1 MTDNLIPEAPKG
13 EFILFNS
20 ADGST
25 KVECRFE
32 SDSLWLTQALIAEL
46 YQKGVPTINEHLSN
60 IYSDGEIE
68 QNATIRKFRIVRQ
81 EGSRQVTREIE
92 HYSLEAILAVGYR
105 VRSKEGVQFRQWA
118 TKTLQSYLVK
128 GFVMDDERLKQPDS
142 SVYFEELLNR
152 IRDIRSSEKIFWQK
166 VCDIYATS
174 IDYDGKAQSSMQF
187 FAQVQN
193 KMHWAAHGHTAA
205 EIVHQRI
212 DADKPHLGL
221 TNYAGQSADEN
232 SGKEPTRK
240 EVVVGKNYLSE
251 EELDTLNRL
260 VTSYLEFAELQARN
274 GKLMKMA
281 DWANKLN
288 DFLKLSDF
296 DVLTHAGKISAEQAK
311 QKAKVEYDKFRRV
324 IDLQPTQVDKD
335 LADAVQA
342 LTNKAPNK
350 KQ

>member
-1 MTDNLIPEAPKG
+1 MNDNLIPEAPKG

-81 EGSRQVTREIE
+81 EGSRQVTRELE

-128 GFVMDDERLKQPDS
+128 GFVMDDERLKQPES
-142 SVYFEELLNR
+142 SPYFEELLNR
-152 IRDIRSSEKIFWQK
+152 IRDIRSSEKMFWRK

-174 IDYDGKAQSSMQF
+174 IDYDGKVQQSMQF

-205 EIVHQRI
+205 ELVYERI
-212 DADKPHLGL
+212 NADKPHLGL
-221 TNYAGQSADEN
+221 TNYAGIDL
-232 SGKEPTRK
+232 GK
-240 EVVVGKNYLSE
+240 EVVTGKTFYLAMS
-251 EELDTLNRL
+251 
-260 VTSYLEFAELQARN
+260 
-274 GKLMKMA
+274 
-281 DWANKLN
+281 
-288 DFLKLSDF
+288 LK
-296 DVLTHAGKISAEQAK
+296 H
-311 QKAKVEYDKFRRV
+311 
-324 IDLQPTQVDKD
+324 
-335 LADAVQA
+335 
-342 LTNKAPNK
+342 
-350 KQ
+350 

>member
-1 MTDNLIPEAPKG
+1 MTEHLIPNAPSG
-13 EFILFNS
+13 ELFLFKS
-20 ADGST
+20 SDGKT
-25 KVECRFE
+25 KVECRLE
-32 SDSLWLTQALIAEL
+32 NDTLWLNLNQLSTLFGRDKSVISKHFKNIYDDAEL
-46 YQKGVPTINEHLSN
+46 VQE
-60 IYSDGEIE
+60 
-68 QNATIRKFRIVRQ
+68 ATIAKYATVQI
-81 EGSRQVTREIE
+81 EGEREVTRL
-92 HYSLEAILAVGYR
+92 LEYYNLDAIFAIGYR
-105 VRSKEGVQFRQWA
+105 VRSPQGIQFRQWA
-118 TKTLQSYLVK
+118 TKTLQSYLIK

-152 IRDIRSSEKIFWQK
+152 IRDIRSSEKMFWRK

-174 IDYDGKAQSSMQF
+174 IDYDGKTQQSMSF

-205 EIVHQRI
+205 EVVFQRI

-221 TNYAGQSADEN
+221 TSYAGKN

-240 EVVVGKNYLSE
+240 EVVTGKNYLSE
-251 EELDTLNRL
+251 DELDTLNRL

-281 DWANKLN
+281 DWASKLN

-311 QKAKVEYDKFRRV
+311 QKAKQEYDKFRRV
-324 IDLQPTQVDKD
+324 IDLKPSQVDQD
-335 LADAVQA
+335 LADAVKV
-342 LTNKAPNK
+342 LTNKKAE
-350 KQ
+350 